1 MKIKKIFTILVI
13 LGLMLIPNIAKSYTI
28 SADDVQAK
36 KGEEFTVNINV
47 DEETPLANGHIKYDA
62 SKVEFV
68 KANQQYMNVD
78 NKEEGNL
85 AWIYV
90 NVENLGVKNF
100 EFVFKIKEE
109 GSSEMKF
116 EDLAFVDVN
125 GNEYAEN
132 DISGNKI
139 IQINPEKGK
148 NSMLIILIVAITV
161 IIIAII
167 AILFIKK
174 QRKNRK

>member
-47 DEETPLANGHIKYDA
+47 DEETPLANGQIKYDA

-68 KANQQYMNVD
+68 KTSQEYMNVG
-78 NKEEGNL
+78 NKEEGTL

-90 NVENLGVKNF
+90 NLENSGVKNF
-100 EFVFKIKEE
+100 EFTFKIKED
-109 GSSEMKF
+109 GTSEMKF
-116 EDLAFVDVN
+116 EDLAFVDIN
-125 GNEYAEN
+125 GNEYAG
-132 DISGNKI
+132 DKISGNKT
-139 IQINPEKGK
+139 IQINPNKSKK
-148 NSMLIILIVAITV
+148 NMPILVIITMLAL
-161 IIIAII
+161 IIIAIV
-167 AILFIKK
+167 FIRNKRKK
-174 QRKNRK
+174 